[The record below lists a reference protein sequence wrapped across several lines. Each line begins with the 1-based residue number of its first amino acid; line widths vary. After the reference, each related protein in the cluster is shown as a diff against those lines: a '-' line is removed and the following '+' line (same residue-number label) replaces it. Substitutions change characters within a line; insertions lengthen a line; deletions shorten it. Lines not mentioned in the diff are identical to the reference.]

1 MHRSLLGS
9 LISLGVLM
17 GGCDPAPASA
27 PAEITLLG
35 IDTLISTESGL
46 LAQAAAMTVGSDG
59 TLFVLDGQAA
69 QVHRISSDGTLLPSL
84 GQAGSGPGE
93 FQRPRTIWVNADTLW
108 VIDGGN
114 GRLQAL
120 TTEGEPLS
128 SLPLPPRTAFYIS
141 RFATGGRIL
150 ASTLGQ
156 DSCLAILYAGDG
168 SELGRFGIP
177 PVDPPSIVDISALRE
192 EISAGGVPGFFKN
205 TVIPFGAP
213 NAQVWLAMLAD
224 GALWRFDGQGNPLG
238 TTVLEEPEMEKILA
252 DFFAKNQEDTPRPG
266 LYPLM
271 YIADIQVAGSEVWVL
286 LNRAD
291 EDSGVLVAYSSNGEK
306 LRRILLPSVHGAK
319 YFSVD
324 LVRQRLFLAVP
335 SEAQILGVD
344 LASE

>member
-1 MHRSLLGS
+1 MHRSLFIF
-9 LISLGVLM
+9 LISLGYLAA
-17 GGCDPAPASA
+17 GCDSPPSSA
-27 PAEITLLG
+27 PAEITLSRV
-35 IDTLISTESGL
+35 DTLISTESGL
-46 LAQAAAMTVGSDG
+46 LAQPVAMAIGSDG

-69 QVHRISSDGTLLPSL
+69 QVHRISNDGTLLPSL
-84 GQAGSGPGE
+84 GNAGSGPGE
-93 FQRPRTIWVNADTLW
+93 FQRPRTIRVNADTLW
-108 VIDGGN
+108 VVDGGN
-114 GRLQAL
+114 GRLQTL
-120 TTEGEPLS
+120 TTEGEFLS
-128 SLPLPPRTAFYIS
+128 TLPLPPRAAFYIS
-141 RFATGGRIL
+141 RLATEGRIL

-156 DSCLAILYAGDG
+156 DSCLTISYAQDG
-168 SELGRFGIP
+168 RELGRFGIP
-177 PVDPPSIVDISALRE
+177 PVEPPSIVDISVLRE
-192 EISAGGVPGFFKN
+192 EISAGKVPGFFRN
-205 TVIPFGAP
+205 TVIPLDAP
-213 NAQVWLAMLAD
+213 GAQVWLAMLAD